1 MKSWRVRII
10 LTLIAYLILAQFF
23 PPLEAAVFSLLIL
36 VLLTL
41 FVHNLSR
48 VSSVNKIEAQ
58 VKAYLELYFRQ
69 RKAGLTVDGALTE
82 VVYYRYP
89 FNIRMKTII
98 FEGVR
103 ENNPEND
110 DERVKRAI
118 YLMFRYEEPVPPG
131 PEALE
136 VIKAVIER
144 QYALLK
150 QEHDPTPPDTP
161 T

>member
-1 MKSWRVRII
+1 MLKSWRVRII
-10 LTLIAYLILAQFF
+10 LTLIAYLILSQFI
-23 PPLEAAVFSLLIL
+23 PPLDAALFSLLIL

-41 FVHNLSR
+41 LMHNLAR

-58 VKAYLELYFRQ
+58 VKEYLELYFRQ
-69 RKAGLTVDGALTE
+69 RQAGLTLDGALTE

-89 FNIRMKTII
+89 FNIQMKTII

-136 VIKAVIER
+136 VIQAVIER
-144 QYALLK
+144 QYTLLK
-150 QEHDPTPPDTP
+150 QKHDPAPPDTN
-161 T
+161 